1 MHKMQYHGTMTRRTA
16 LILLLLAILTGT
28 SAAAESLT
36 LNKPNWSETDALA
49 AISSVDTAQETGRLS
64 QLASSGDSAAL
75 LERAM
80 EVGDNAAWPLPA
92 REFVLFEL
100 ARSLGD
106 LPAGQVSS
114 EVTDYLAS
122 LPARVRIAHP
132 DHPGAS
138 MPMFNV
144 AAAAKGAT
152 VEWERQAAAAEA
164 DRLIVAGRQQW
175 LDAYLQATP
184 AQRAGFRRSAAN
196 YSDPELAALAE
207 IALAQSSQ
215 HAELAILATMAGLRL
230 GDSTLFSQSLT
241 SDSDHSL
248 AEMIRS
254 SREFFPRAD
263 LQVILLST
271 VQQAPP
277 PTAALVIAELAPG
290 LLDQPAVEDLMFELL
305 GDRQLGASAALVL
318 SSAETPRRRARL
330 AAVAGDSPEL
340 AAKRARLALSAME
353 RER

>member
-1 MHKMQYHGTMTRRTA
+1 
-16 LILLLLAILTGT
+16 
-28 SAAAESLT
+28 
-36 LNKPNWSETDALA
+36 
-49 AISSVDTAQETGRLS
+49 
-64 QLASSGDSAAL
+64 
-75 LERAM
+75 
-80 EVGDNAAWPLPA
+80 
-92 REFVLFEL
+92 
-100 ARSLGD
+100 
-106 LPAGQVSS
+106 
-114 EVTDYLAS
+114 
-122 LPARVRIAHP
+122 
-132 DHPGAS
+132 

-196 YSDPELAALAE
+196 YSDPELAALADF
-207 IALAQSSQ
+207 ALTQSSQ
-215 HAELAILATMAGLRL
+215 HPELAILASMAGLRL

-241 SDSDHSL
+241 SGSHHSL

-263 LQVILLST
+263 IQAILLST

-277 PTAALVIAELAPG
+277 PIAALVIAELAPG
-290 LLDQPAVEDLMFELL
+290 LLDQPAVEDLLFGLL
-305 GDRQLGASAALVL
+305 GDHQLGASAALAL
-318 SSAETPRRRARL
+318 SIGDSPRRRARL
-330 AAVAGDSPEL
+330 AAVSGNSSQL
-340 AAKRARLALSAME
+340 ASRRAQLALSAME